1 MKLFVK
7 AQLAGQKWVAR
18 TKEALSNKEG
28 MTMVE
33 IIVLISV
40 ILVIATVLYAFR
52 GQITGFLSKASNHV
66 GSLNV
71 GSYK

>member
-1 MKLFVK
+1 MKLFIK
-7 AQLAGQKWVAR
+7 AQSAGQKAMTRVQD
-18 TKEALSNKEG
+18 ALKNKKG

-52 GQITGFLSKASNHV
+52 GQITTFLNNAGGHV
-66 GSLNV
+66 GNLSV
-71 GSYK
+71 GSVS

>member
-1 MKLFVK
+1 MKLFIK
-7 AQLAGQKWVAR
+7 AQSAGQKAMTRVQD
-18 TKEALSNKEG
+18 ALKNKKG

-52 GQITGFLSKASNHV
+52 GQITTFLNNAGGHVSNLSV
-66 GSLNV
+66 GSV
-71 GSYK
+71 S

>member
-1 MKLFVK
+1 MNLYFK
-7 AQLAGQKWVAR
+7 AQKMRQEMMSRATEVL
-18 TKEALSNKEG
+18 TNKKG

-52 GQITGFLSKASNHV
+52 GQITTFLEGAGDHV
-66 GSLNV
+66 SSLDT
-71 GSYK
+71 GTYQ